1 MTKTID
7 TIPDATLSRIGP
19 NGVEQIPTTDLF
31 GGKKVVLFAVPGAF
45 TPTCSEQHLP
55 GYVEHFSAFVD
66 KGVEVVCIAVNDP
79 FVMHAWGESQQVP
92 RGLHMLADGNAQ
104 FVRAL
109 GLEMDASRFGM
120 GLRSK
125 RFSLYA
131 ENGVIRHLFI
141 DAPGEFKV
149 SSAEHMLQHLG

>member
-1 MTKTID
+1 
-7 TIPDATLSRIGP
+7 
-19 NGVEQIPTTDLF
+19 
-31 GGKKVVLFAVPGAF
+31 
-45 TPTCSEQHLP
+45 
-55 GYVEHFSAFVD
+55 
-66 KGVEVVCIAVNDP
+66 
-79 FVMHAWGESQQVP
+79 
-92 RGLHMLADGNAQ
+92 MLADGNAQ